1 MSTGLTHGTLTV
13 SVDLEHNHVDV
24 GLAEQRALEGMANQ
38 LMELFARHEM
48 PVTWAVAD
56 PALSAARARIDV
68 SRRGHE
74 LALLGDV
81 TWVGREAGR
90 SRFARELA
98 RRVDRARGEGLPVRT
113 LALRTPLSV
122 DHCDLAIKEGI
133 IAARQPLAESE
144 RPARPLHPQ
153 TLRFGLWGFPISI
166 ALPGA
171 SRWLPG
177 GGGTRAARYEID
189 KAITQRGTVH
199 LAIDA
204 PHLAERGDSALRIVE
219 RVLEHATRRRQHGL
233 LQLTTIGAIAGR
245 LGHEHQG
252 QPSRSILRPAA

>member
-1 MSTGLTHGTLTV
+1 MSTGRTHGTLTV
-13 SVDLEHNHVDV
+13 SVDLEHNHIDV
-24 GLAEQRALEGMANQ
+24 GLAEQRALETVAT
-38 LMELFARHEM
+38 ELVEMFTRYEM
-48 PVTWAVAD
+48 PVTWGVAD
-56 PALSAARARIDV
+56 PAISAARARIDV

-74 LALLGDV
+74 LALLGDT

-90 SRFARELA
+90 SRFARELT
-98 RRVDRARGEGLPVRT
+98 RRTARARSEGLTLRT
-113 LALRTPLSV
+113 LALRTPLPV

-133 IAARQPLAESE
+133 LAARQPLAESS
-144 RPARPLHPQ
+144 RAARPLHPQ

-166 ALPGA
+166 SLPGT

-177 GGGTRAARYEID
+177 GGGTRAARYQID
-189 KAITQRGTVH
+189 RAITERGTVH

-204 PHLAERGDSALRIVE
+204 PHLAERGPSALRVVE

-233 LQLTTIGAIAGR
+233 LELSTIGAIAGR
-245 LGHEHQG
+245 LTSEHQG